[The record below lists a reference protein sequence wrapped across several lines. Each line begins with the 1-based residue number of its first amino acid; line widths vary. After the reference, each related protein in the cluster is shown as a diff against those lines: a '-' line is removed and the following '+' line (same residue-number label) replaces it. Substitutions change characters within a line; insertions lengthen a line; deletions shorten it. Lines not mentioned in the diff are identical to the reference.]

1 LLLAARAPRLQYHCL
16 TVKPAGTSWGAAV
29 LSHARRWIVT
39 PLVTLLA
46 ASFVLYTAVW
56 LQPGNPLTLI
66 LGTRA
71 SPAQYRYMARKL
83 GLDRPMPVRYW
94 DWLTAAVHGNFGTSL
109 IYKQSV
115 ASLIAPRILTTL
127 LLVAYAS
134 VIILVVGV
142 ALGIIGGMSPRLA
155 PVIAGLNGLGVAIPG
170 FVAAEM
176 LTAVFAVRLG
186 WFPVLGT
193 GQGLAGRLQHLTLPA
208 FALAIASISYV
219 SQITRAAVSAEEQ
232 SPHADTARGRGLTG
246 PRILR
251 RHVLRNAAMPIMTV
265 SALTV
270 ASLLAGT
277 LVVEYAFGLGGIGSL
292 LDQSVADKDSDVVL
306 AIGLILVLVFV
317 ITTTALDVLQYLM
330 DPRLRQKGAA
340 AWH

>member
-1 LLLAARAPRLQYHCL
+1 M
-16 TVKPAGTSWGAAV
+16 
-29 LSHARRWIVT
+29 LSQVRRWILT
-39 PLVTLLA
+39 PLLTLVV

-66 LGTRA
+66 LGNKAT
-71 SPAQYRYMARKL
+71 PAQYRYMAHKL

-94 DWLTAAVHGNFGTSL
+94 DWLTGAVHGDFGTSL
-109 IYKQSV
+109 VYKQSV
-115 ASLIAPRILTTL
+115 ASLIAPRIVTTF

-142 ALGIIGGMSPRLA
+142 TLGIIGGMSPRAA
-155 PVIAGLNGLGVAIPG
+155 PAVAGLNGLGVAIPG

-176 LTAVFAVRLG
+176 LVAVFAVRLA
-186 WFPVLGT
+186 WFPVLGA

-208 FALAIASISYV
+208 VALAIASIAYV
-219 SQITRAAVSAEEQ
+219 SQITRAAVSTQEQ
-232 SPHADTARGRGLTG
+232 SPHVETARGRGLSG
-246 PRILR
+246 SRILR
-251 RHVLRNAAMPIMTV
+251 RHVLLNAAMPIMTV

-292 LDQSVADKDSDVVL
+292 LDQSVQDKDSNVVL

-317 ITTTALDVLQYLM
+317 ITTTALDLLQYLM
-330 DPRLRQKGAA
+330 DPRLRLKAA
-340 AWH
+340 AKWH

>member
-1 LLLAARAPRLQYHCL
+1 MTRAAM
-16 TVKPAGTSWGAAV
+16 
-29 LSHARRWIVT
+29 LSQLRRWIVA

-66 LGTRA
+66 LGTKA
-71 SPAQYRYMARKL
+71 SPAQYHYLAHKL
-83 GLDRPMPVRYW
+83 GLDRPMPVRYL
-94 DWLTAAVHGNFGTSL
+94 DWLIAAVHGNFGTSL
-109 IYKQSV
+109 VYKQSV
-115 ASLIAPRILTTL
+115 TSLIGPRIVTTL

-142 ALGIIGGMSPRLA
+142 ALGIIGGMSPRAA
-155 PVIAGLNGLGVAIPG
+155 PVVAGLSGLGVAVPG
-170 FVAAEM
+170 FVAAEL
-176 LTAVFAVRLG
+176 LTAVFAVKLG

-193 GQGLAGRLQHLTLPA
+193 GQGLPGRLQHLTLPA
-208 FALAIASISYV
+208 FALAIASIAYV
-219 SQITRAAVSAEEQ
+219 SQITRAAVSIEAH
-232 SPHADTARGRGLTG
+232 SPHVETARGRGLSA

-251 RHVLRNAAMPIMTV
+251 RHVLRNAAMPILTV

-292 LDQSVADKDSDVVL
+292 LDQSVQDKDSNVVL

-317 ITTTALDVLQYLM
+317 ITTTALDFIQYVI
-330 DPRLRQKGAA
+330 DPRLRQKPAA
-340 AWH
+340 KWH

>member
-1 LLLAARAPRLQYHCL
+1 MLRHL
-16 TVKPAGTSWGAAV
+16 
-29 LSHARRWIVT
+29 RRWILG
-39 PLVTLLA
+39 PLITLVV
-46 ASFVLYTAVW
+46 ASFILYTAVW

-71 SPAQYRYMARKL
+71 SPAQYRLMARKL

-94 DWLTAAVHGNFGTSL
+94 DWLVAALHGNFGSSL
-109 IYKQSV
+109 VYKQSV
-115 ASLIAPRILTTL
+115 TSLIAPRIVTTL

-134 VIILVVGV
+134 VIILVVGL
-142 ALGIIGGMSPRLA
+142 ALGIIGGMSPRVA
-155 PVIAGLNGLGVAIPG
+155 PVVAGLNGLGVAIPG

-176 LTAVFAVRLG
+176 LTALFAVRLG

-193 GQGLAGRLQHLTLPA
+193 GAGLLGRLQHLTLPA

-219 SQITRAAVSAEEQ
+219 SQITRAAVSAEEE
-232 SPHADTARGRGLTG
+232 SPHVETARGRGLSAA
-246 PRILR
+246 RILR

-292 LDQSVADKDSDVVL
+292 LDQSVADKDSNVVL

-317 ITTTALDVLQYLM
+317 VTTTTLDFLQYLM
-330 DPRLRQKGAA
+330 DPRLRLKGAA
-340 AWH
+340 RWH

>member
-1 LLLAARAPRLQYHCL
+1 MSAHL
-16 TVKPAGTSWGAAV
+16 
-29 LSHARRWIVT
+29 RRWLLT
-39 PLVTLLA
+39 PLVTLVA

-56 LQPGNPLTLI
+56 LQPGNPLTLL
-66 LGTRA
+66 LGTKA
-71 SPAQYRYMARKL
+71 SPAQYRYLAHKL

-94 DWLTAAVHGNFGTSL
+94 DWLTNAVHGNFGTSL
-109 IYKQSV
+109 VYKQSV
-115 ASLIAPRILTTL
+115 AF

-134 VIILVVGV
+134 VIILVIGV
-142 ALGIIGGMSPRLA
+142 ALGVIGGMSPRAA

-176 LTAVFAVRLG
+176 LTAVFAVKLG

-208 FALAIASISYV
+208 FALAIASIAYV
-219 SQITRAAVSAEEQ
+219 SQITRAAVSTEEQ
-232 SPHADTARGRGLTG
+232 SPHVETARGRGLSG
-246 PRILR
+246 ARILR
-251 RHVLRNAAMPIMTV
+251 RHVLRNAAMPILTV

-277 LVVEYAFGLGGIGSL
+277 LVVEYAFGLGGLGSL
-292 LDQSVADKDSDVVL
+292 LDQSVQDKDSNVVL

-317 ITTTALDVLQYLM
+317 LTTTALDFLQYLM
-330 DPRLRQKGAA
+330 DPRLRLKAA
-340 AWH
+340 ARWH

>member
-1 LLLAARAPRLQYHCL
+1 M
-16 TVKPAGTSWGAAV
+16 
-29 LSHARRWIVT
+29 LSHLRRWILT
-39 PLVTLLA
+39 PLLTLVA

-71 SPAQYRYMARKL
+71 SPAQYRYMAHKL

-94 DWLTAAVHGNFGTSL
+94 DWLTNAVHGNFGTSL
-109 IYKQSV
+109 VYKQSV
-115 ASLIAPRILTTL
+115 TSLLGPRIVTTL

-134 VIILVVGV
+134 MIILVIGV
-142 ALGIIGGMSPRLA
+142 ALGVIGGMSPRAA

-176 LTAVFAVRLG
+176 LTAVFAVKLG

-208 FALAIASISYV
+208 FALAIASIAYV
-219 SQITRAAVSAEEQ
+219 SQITRAAVSSEEQ
-232 SPHADTARGRGLTG
+232 SAHVETARGRGLSG
-246 PRILR
+246 PRIVR
-251 RHVLRNAAMPIMTV
+251 RHVLRNAAMPILTV
-265 SALTV
+265 SALTM

-292 LDQSVADKDSDVVL
+292 LDQSVQDKDSNVVL

-317 ITTTALDVLQYLM
+317 ITTTALDFLQYLI
-330 DPRLRQKGAA
+330 DPRLRLKAA
-340 AWH
+340 AKWH

>member
-1 LLLAARAPRLQYHCL
+1 M
-16 TVKPAGTSWGAAV
+16 
-29 LSHARRWIVT
+29 LSHVRRWIVT
-39 PLVTLLA
+39 PLVTLVA

-71 SPAQYRYMARKL
+71 SPAQYRYMAHKL

-94 DWLTAAVHGNFGTSL
+94 DWLTGAVHGDFGTSL
-109 IYKQSV
+109 VYKQSV
-115 ASLIAPRILTTL
+115 ASLIGPRIVTTF

-142 ALGIIGGMSPRLA
+142 MLGIIGGMSPRAA
-155 PVIAGLNGLGVAIPG
+155 PAVAGLNGLGVAIPG

-176 LTAVFAVRLG
+176 LIAVFAVKLG
-186 WFPVLGT
+186 WFPVLGS

-208 FALAIASISYV
+208 FALAIASIAYV

-232 SPHADTARGRGLTG
+232 SPHVETARGRGLSG

-292 LDQSVADKDSDVVL
+292 LDQSVQDKDSNVVL

-317 ITTTALDVLQYLM
+317 LTTTALDFLQYLM
-330 DPRLRQKGAA
+330 DPRLRLKAA
-340 AWH
+340 ARWH